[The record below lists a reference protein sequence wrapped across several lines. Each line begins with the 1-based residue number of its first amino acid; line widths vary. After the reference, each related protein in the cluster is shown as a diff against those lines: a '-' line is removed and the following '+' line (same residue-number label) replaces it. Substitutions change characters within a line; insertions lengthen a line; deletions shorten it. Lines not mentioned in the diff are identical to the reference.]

1 MPDVQSATRTMS
13 RMIRDMVM
21 ARLWPETR
29 PLRNQASH
37 LAGGRQGRARA
48 FVRPAGGSIGALSAH
63 CRPVA
68 DADTLRAM
76 DLDQLEAF
84 ALAENREAAL
94 AQLVP
99 GTKEYYYFH
108 CLHYQHTGDLAKSY
122 QFLERWIERHGR
134 SSAARAISHRQA
146 LLSWGHDPR
155 GCVDYLRQVL
165 GLRFDHARELAAE
178 KRALPT
184 QVDPQRLARAELMQ
198 QALDEHRDLAG
209 FTDAALDWLM
219 AEWPSLDPQRRR
231 QLLARL
237 QRPDH
242 PGAVDLVLAD
252 LAYPRSEGFGS
263 LPIHG
268 RLLLAQLD
276 ELVQRQPA
284 LRDTPEFV
292 HVYLERLSP
301 GPAEDIARDH
311 AARRRHVER
320 LWSFVSGLAP
330 VFASLHAHVLY
341 HWLALDRGQGR
352 HDRERFLAYLRLP
365 RKARYV
371 PEAHLAGQAERL
383 ADLGQRFPT
392 GLEPV
397 GDDEALVR
405 DYLAHFLVDAESHEE
420 FSAYVRDDV
429 LRTIFATAKILAGQG
444 DGERWYAL
452 LDDPAHYQALKD
464 RVDID
469 FAPTNQSWF
478 GAGEPVALELDLK
491 NVPTLVI
498 KIYEIDTLG
507 YYTREDREIDTSID
521 LDGLPA
527 SQEQVHT
534 YEELPLLRRRRRF
547 AFDELARPGIYVID
561 FIGNGKSSRA
571 LVRKG
576 RLGYVERHGAAGHV
590 LTVLDE
596 DGRALRDAS
605 VWLGGREYGARE
617 DGTIAIPYSTRP
629 GRRSLLLRHGDLTV
643 RETLN
648 HLAESYDFSAG
659 FFVEREALVPGN
671 SADVLVRPRL
681 SMHGSPVS
689 LSLLAAPVLVVT
701 TTDRHG
707 VRASQQVADF
717 ALPEDREPTH
727 RFRVPPDL
735 AEVTF
740 ELRARVRSV
749 TEQRDI
755 DLAAEMRYEVNGWER
770 THATEGLHLGRAA
783 AGYTLDL
790 LGKSGEP
797 RPGVAIQLSLQHR
810 DFTRPVIID
819 VETDARG
826 QVSLGPLPD
835 VVSITAQRTTGVDA
849 AGAAPGQWPLARD
862 AASCP
867 RAIHALAGEDIAI
880 PYMGTADDRISLL
893 ERCGSGY
900 RADWARACEIENGY
914 LCIHGLP
921 AGDYELGL
929 VRPGV
934 HVDIRVAA
942 RPPRG
947 ARPATA
953 GDAQPA
959 GGGEA
964 APAWPAWWPPGW
976 IVDGTRLLPRTPL
989 TGLQITQVVAREDA
1003 PEGIVIRLAGV
1014 TERTRVHVF
1023 GVRFVSRFDLAQRLA
1038 PAPRPVAG
1046 AVARARS
1053 ATHYVSGRRLGD
1065 EYRYVLER
1073 KQAGAFPGVM
1083 LERPRLLLNP
1093 WAVRKTETSEEH
1105 AREGGAYAAV
1115 GAPPPP
1121 PRPAPMR
1128 DPRMAR
1134 PDGVDAASVDFVAA
1148 PAAAWLNLRPDHVSE
1163 STREGVVRIERAG
1176 LGRAQVVRVLAV
1188 DDSGFA
1194 YRELGLP
1201 AHAGGYRDLR
1211 LSPGLDPQ
1219 AHLAEK
1225 HRVSVLGAG
1234 ASLAITN
1241 RAHARWEIY
1250 DTLGKVFDLFA
1261 ALSDDRTLGEFRFVL
1276 DWPRLSGDEKR
1287 ERYGKYACHE
1297 LHLFLSRKDPGFF
1310 AEVVQPY
1317 LRNKKEK
1324 TFLDHYL
1331 LGDDLGRY
1339 RELWAHGR
1347 LNTLER
1353 ILLSQ
1358 RAPGEAEIER
1368 QRIEHRCERLP
1379 RDPARD
1385 ERLFRTALQRGALDT
1400 PPPTSGAPPMA
1411 GAPGGGGPMQPGLAQ
1426 DTGAVMSTITPMAK
1440 AKKAVSR
1447 SRSYAPQAAAQ
1458 RASMDDVSFGV
1469 AELASMA
1476 PEELAEAML
1485 DLEAADRDSDVGERA
1500 QVRRLYR
1507 AADKTEEWAENN
1519 YYRLRRSEQGPEL
1532 IPVNAFW
1539 RDFARHGGAPA
1550 LDGAPPFASPHVAH
1564 ATSCFA
1570 EMMCALAVLDLPFA
1584 AGGHEVREQGHDL
1597 LVRTSQPAIVF
1608 HEELAAV
1615 AAPAA
1620 DAPVQVQQHYLRMD
1634 DRFRYEDGEQR
1645 ARYVTGALLTR
1656 TVYVCEIVLGNVTSA
1671 PLDLVLLWQV
1681 PAGAVPVGDGFATR
1695 SQRLRL
1701 GPYQTTS
1708 LEYAFYFPAAGN
1720 HAHFPVHVARG
1731 EALVA
1736 AAPPRVLVV
1745 ADAVD
1750 EPDRSSW
1757 AHVSQHGTSA
1767 EVLAFLAA
1775 HDLERL
1781 ELARIAWRMED
1792 RGFYEAVIAH
1802 LDARHVHDRT
1812 LWSYALAH
1820 RDLPRVNAFLRH
1832 EESFLRECGAALR
1845 SSMVEV
1851 DPVARGWHEHLEYAP
1866 LIHARAHALG
1876 GERKILDQALAAQYR
1891 RFLDVLACQP
1901 ALSEE
1906 DVLAAAYYLLLQDRV
1921 AEGLTVFDRVDEE
1934 AVVTR
1939 LQYDY
1944 MAAVGALYRGQAQA
1958 ARQVALIHAEH
1969 PVDRWRKRFAAVVSV
1984 VDEAGGGG
1992 AAAARP
1998 EGQGVADEG
2007 AWLAE
2012 QAHLAETEQGFD
2024 IAVEGG
2030 AVVLS
2035 YQNLAQ
2041 VEVRYY
2047 LMDIEL
2053 AFSRAPFVS
2062 QATERFALVKPHG
2075 VDVVALPAAARQHRF
2090 ALPPAYARR
2099 NVVVEVVAA
2108 GMRKAQGH
2116 YAHELL
2122 VHVAAQ
2128 YGQVRVYE
2136 QAGGGALPRSYVKVY
2151 ARMRDGEVRFYKD
2164 GYTDLRGCFDYAS
2177 LSTDALDRVERFA
2190 MLVVSQ
2196 EHGAMIREAA
2206 PPQQ

>member
-1 MPDVQSATRTMS
+1 
-13 RMIRDMVM
+13 
-21 ARLWPETR
+21 
-29 PLRNQASH
+29 
-37 LAGGRQGRARA
+37 
-48 FVRPAGGSIGALSAH
+48 
-63 CRPVA
+63 
-68 DADTLRAM
+68 M

-134 SSAARAISHRQA
+134 SSAARAISHRQT

-155 GCVDYLRQVL
+155 GCADYLRQVL

-184 QVDPQRLARAELMQ
+184 QVDPQRLAREELMQ
-198 QALDEHRDLAG
+198 QALDDHRDLAG
-209 FTDAALDWLM
+209 FTDAALPWLM
-219 AEWPSLDPQRRR
+219 AEWPSLDALRRR

-242 PGAVDLVLAD
+242 PGMVDLVLAD
-252 LAYPRSEGFGS
+252 LANPRSEGFGS

-268 RLLLAQLD
+268 RLLLLQLD
-276 ELVQRQPA
+276 ELAQRQPA

-292 HVYLERLSP
+292 HVYLERLQP
-301 GPAEDIARDH
+301 GPAEDIARDP

-320 LWSFVSGLAP
+320 LWPFVSGLAP

-341 HWLALDRGQGR
+341 HWLALDRSQG
-352 HDRERFLAYLRLP
+352 HYDRERFLAYLRVP
-365 RKARYV
+365 KRHASYV
-371 PEAHLAGQAERL
+371 AQTPEARHVELG
-383 ADLGQRFPT
+383 ADLHQQFPT

-420 FSAYVRDDV
+420 FSAHVRDDV

-452 LDDPAHYQALKD
+452 LDDPAQYQALKD

-469 FAPTNQSWF
+469 FAPQSRSWF

-534 YEELPLLRRRRRF
+534 YEEPPLLRRRRRF
-547 AFDELARPGIYVID
+547 AFDELTRPGIYVID

-590 LTVLDE
+590 LTILDE
-596 DGRALRDAS
+596 DGRALPGAS
-605 VWLGGREYGARE
+605 VWLGGREYLARE
-617 DGTIAIPYSTRP
+617 DGTIAIPYSTKP
-629 GRRSLLLRHGDLTV
+629 GRRSMLLRHGDLTV
-643 RETLN
+643 RENLY

-671 SADVLVRPRL
+671 GADVLVRPRL
-681 SMHGSPVS
+681 TMHGAPVS
-689 LSLLAAPVLVVT
+689 LSLLTRAVLEVT

-707 VRASQQVADF
+707 ARASQQVADF
-717 ALPEDREPTH
+717 ALAEDREATH

-735 AEVTF
+735 AEVAF
-740 ELRARVRSV
+740 ALRARVRSV

-755 DLAAEMRYEVNGWER
+755 DLVAEMRYEVNGWER
-770 THATEGLHLGRAA
+770 THATEGLHLGRTA
-783 AGYTLDL
+783 AGYTLEL

-797 RPGVAIQLSLQHR
+797 RPGVALQLALEHR
-810 DFTRPVIID
+810 DFTRHVIID

-826 QVSLGPLPD
+826 QVHLGSLPD
-835 VVSITAQRTTGVDA
+835 VVAITAQRAADAGVE
-849 AGAAPGQWPLARD
+849 GAPPGQWRLSRD

-867 RAIHALAGEDIAI
+867 RALHAVAGEDIAI
-880 PYMGTADDRISLL
+880 PYMGTADDRVSLL
-893 ERCGSGY
+893 ERCGNGY

-914 LCIHGLP
+914 LRIQGLP

-929 VRPGV
+929 ERPGV
-934 HVDIRVAA
+934 RVDVRVAA
-942 RPPRG
+942 RPPR
-947 ARPATA
+947 PKS
-953 GDAQPA
+953 GDAQPGA
-959 GGGEA
+959 GPHDDDDAGPEA
-964 APAWPAWWPPGW
+964 AAAPGWPAWWPPGW
-976 IVDGTRLLPRTPL
+976 IVDGPRLLPRTPL
-989 TGLQITQVVAREDA
+989 TGVQITQAAVREDA
-1003 PEGIVIRLAGV
+1003 LEIRLSGV

-1023 GVRFVSRFDLAQRLA
+1023 GMRFVSRFELARRLE
-1038 PAPRPVAG
+1038 PAARPVPG
-1046 AVARARS
+1046 AVARPRS
-1053 ATHYVSGRRLGD
+1053 ATYYVSGRRLGD

-1073 KQAGAFPGVM
+1073 KQAEAFPGVM

-1093 WAVRKTETSEEH
+1093 WAVRKTESSEEH
-1105 AREGGAYAAV
+1105 AREGAAYAST

-1121 PRPAPMR
+1121 ARPAPKPSLAAGQDHAR
-1128 DPRMAR
+1128 D
-1134 PDGVDAASVDFVAA
+1134 DAGVDFVTA
-1148 PAAAWLNLRPDHVSE
+1148 PVVTWLNVRPDQVSE
-1163 STREGVVRIERAG
+1163 STREGALRIERAA

-1188 DDSGFA
+1188 DDVGFA

-1201 AHAGGYRDLR
+1201 AQAGAYRDLR
-1211 LSPGLDPQ
+1211 LSPGLDPK
-1219 AHLAEK
+1219 AHLVEK

-1234 ASLAITN
+1234 GSLAITN

-1250 DTLGKVFDLFA
+1250 DTLAKVFDLFI
-1261 ALSDDRTLGEFRFVL
+1261 ALSDDRTLAEFRFVL

-1287 ERYGKYACHE
+1287 ERYDKYACHE
-1297 LHLFLSRKDPGFF
+1297 LHLFLLRKDPGFF

-1331 LGDDLGRY
+1331 LGDDLDRY
-1339 RELWAHGR
+1339 RDLWAHGR

-1353 ILLSQ
+1353 ILLAQ
-1358 RAPGEAEIER
+1358 RLPGEAEIER
-1368 QRIEHRCERLP
+1368 RRIEYRCELLP

-1400 PPPTSGAPPMA
+1400 PPPMLGGPPMA
-1411 GAPGGGGPMQPGLAQ
+1411 GGPGGGGPGFGGPMAAMLAE
-1426 DTGAVMSTITPMAK
+1426 DTGSIVADAVAPRTAK
-1440 AKKAVSR
+1440 AKKAASPGR
-1447 SRSYAPQAAAQ
+1447 ARAYAPPPAAQ
-1458 RASMDDVSFGV
+1458 RASMADDDVSFD
-1469 AELASMA
+1469 AEALAGMA
-1476 PEELAEAML
+1476 PEELAEAL
-1485 DLEAADRDSDVGERA
+1485 LERASADMESDVGERA

-1507 AADKTEEWAENN
+1507 AADKTEEWAENH
-1519 YYRLRRSEQGPEL
+1519 YYRLRRSDQGPDL

-1539 RDFARHGGAPA
+1539 RDFARHEGNA
-1550 LDGAPPFASPHVAH
+1550 PFASAHVTQ

-1584 AGGHEVREQGHDL
+1584 AGGPEVHEHGDDL
-1597 LVRTSQPAIVF
+1597 LVRTATPAIVF
-1608 HEELAAV
+1608 HEELAGSS
-1615 AAPAA
+1615 APAA
-1620 DAPVQVQQHYLRMD
+1620 DAPVQVQQHYLRLG
-1634 DRFRYEDGEQR
+1634 DRVHYEDGEPR
-1645 ARYVTGALLTR
+1645 ARYVTGPLLTR

-1681 PAGAVPVGDGFATR
+1681 PAGAVPVADGFATR

-1701 GPYQTTS
+1701 EPYQTTS
-1708 LEYAFYFPAAGN
+1708 LEYAFYFPAPGS

-1736 AAPPRVLVV
+1736 AAPPRVLAVV
-1745 ADAVD
+1745 DAVD

-1757 AHVSQHGTSA
+1757 AHVSQHGTGE

-1781 ELARIAWRMED
+1781 DLGRIAWRMEE
-1792 RGFYEAVIAH
+1792 RGFYDAVIAH
-1802 LDARHVHDRT
+1802 LDGRHVHDRT
-1812 LWSYALAH
+1812 LWSYSLAH
-1820 RDLPRVNAFLRH
+1820 RDLARVSAFLRH
-1832 EESFLRECGAALR
+1832 EETFLRECGAALR
-1845 SSMVEV
+1845 SPMVDI
-1851 DPVARGWHEHLEYAP
+1851 DPVARGWLEHLEYSP

-1891 RFLDVLACQP
+1891 RFLEVLACQP

-1921 AEGLTVFDRVDEE
+1921 ADGLTTFDRVDQD
-1934 AVVTR
+1934 AIVTR

-1944 MAAVGALYRGQAQA
+1944 MAAVAALYRGQPET
-1958 ARQVALIHAEH
+1958 ARRLALVHAEH
-1969 PVDRWRKRFAAVVSV
+1969 PVDRWRKRFAAVVSA
-1984 VDEAGGGG
+1984 VDEAT
-1992 AAAARP
+1992 AAP
-1998 EGQGVADEG
+1998 EGVTPRPDAKEATGEA

-2012 QAHLAETEQGFD
+2012 QARLAETEQGFD
-2024 IAVEGG
+2024 LAVEGG
-2030 AVVLS
+2030 AVALT

-2075 VDVVALPAAARQHRF
+2075 VDIVALPAGGRQHRF

-2122 VHVAAQ
+2122 VHVAAP

-2136 QAGGGALPRSYVKVY
+2136 QAGGRPLPRSYVKVY
-2151 ARMRDGEVRFYKD
+2151 ARMRDGDVRFYKD

>member
-1 MPDVQSATRTMS
+1 
-13 RMIRDMVM
+13 
-21 ARLWPETR
+21 
-29 PLRNQASH
+29 
-37 LAGGRQGRARA
+37 
-48 FVRPAGGSIGALSAH
+48 
-63 CRPVA
+63 
-68 DADTLRAM
+68 M

-94 AQLVP
+94 AQLTP

-134 SSAARAISHRQA
+134 SSAARAISHRQT

-155 GCVDYLRQVL
+155 GCADYLRQVL

-184 QVDPQRLARAELMQ
+184 QLDPQRLERAALMQ
-198 QALDEHRDLAG
+198 QALDDHRDLAG
-209 FTDAALDWLM
+209 FTDAALSWLM
-219 AEWPSLDPQRRR
+219 AEWPSLDPLRRR

-242 PGAVDLVLAD
+242 PGMVDLVLAD
-252 LAYPRSEGFGS
+252 LANPRSEGFGS

-276 ELVQRQPA
+276 ELAQRQPA

-292 HVYLERLSP
+292 HVYLERLQP
-301 GPAEDIARDH
+301 GPSEDIARDP

-341 HWLALDRGQGR
+341 HWLALDRSQG
-352 HDRERFLAYLRLP
+352 HYDRERFLAYLRVP
-365 RKARYV
+365 KRNVRYV
-371 PEAHLAGQAERL
+371 AGTDEDRQVEIG
-383 ADLGQRFPT
+383 ADLHQRFPT

-405 DYLAHFLVDAESHEE
+405 DYLAHFLVDAETHEE
-420 FSAYVRDDV
+420 FSALVRDDV
-429 LRTIFATAKILAGQG
+429 LRAIFATAKILAGQG

-452 LDDPAHYQALKD
+452 LDDPAQYQALKD

-469 FAPTNQSWF
+469 FAPTSRSWF
-478 GAGEPVALELDLK
+478 AAGEPVALELDLK

-527 SQEQVHT
+527 SHEQVHT
-534 YEELPLLRRRRRF
+534 YEEPPLLRRRRRF
-547 AFDELARPGIYVID
+547 AFDELTRPGIYVID

-590 LTVLDE
+590 LTILDE
-596 DGRALRDAS
+596 DGRALPDAS
-605 VWLGGREYGARE
+605 VWLGGREYAARE

-629 GRRSLLLRHGDLTV
+629 GRRTMLLRHGDLTV
-643 RETLN
+643 RDTLH

-681 SMHGSPVS
+681 TMHGAPVS
-689 LSLLAAPVLVVT
+689 LSLLTQVVLEVT

-707 VRASQQVADF
+707 ARGSQQVADF
-717 ALPEDREPTH
+717 ALAEDREATH

-735 AEVTF
+735 AEVAF
-740 ELRARVRSV
+740 ALRARVRSV

-755 DLAAEMRYEVNGWER
+755 DLVAEMRCEVNGWER
-770 THATEGLHLGRAA
+770 THATEGLHLGRTA
-783 AGYTLDL
+783 AGYTLEL

-797 RPGVAIQLSLQHR
+797 RPGVALQLALEHR
-810 DFTRPVIID
+810 DFTRHVIVD
-819 VETDARG
+819 VEADARG
-826 QVSLGPLPD
+826 QVHLGPLPD
-835 VVSITAQRTTGVDA
+835 IVAITAQRA
-849 AGAAPGQWPLARD
+849 AGAGAEGAAPAQWRLSRD

-867 RAIHALAGEDIAI
+867 RALNAVAGEDIAI
-880 PYMGTADDRISLL
+880 PYMGTADDRVSLL
-893 ERCGSGY
+893 ERCGNGY

-914 LCIHGLP
+914 LRIHGLP

-929 VRPGV
+929 ARPGV
-934 HVDIRVAA
+934 RVDVRVAV
-942 RPPRG
+942 RPH
-947 ARPATA
+947 RPKSPQSPKSPKSGDEQPTA
-953 GDAQPA
+953 GPDAA
-959 GGGEA
+959 A
-964 APAWPAWWPPGW
+964 APGGPAWWPPGW

-989 TGLQITQVVAREDA
+989 TGLQITQAAAREDA
-1003 PEGIVIRLAGV
+1003 LEGIVIRVAGV

-1023 GVRFVSRFDLAQRLA
+1023 AMRFVSRFELARRLE
-1038 PAPRPVAG
+1038 PATRPVPG
-1046 AVARARS
+1046 AVARTRS
-1053 ATHYVSGRRLGD
+1053 VTHYVSGRRLGD

-1073 KQAGAFPGVM
+1073 KQAEAFPGVM

-1093 WAVRKTETSEEH
+1093 WAVRKTESSEEH
-1105 AREGGAYAAV
+1105 AREGSAFAAA

-1121 PRPAPMR
+1121 SRPAPKPSLAAGQDYER
-1128 DPRMAR
+1128 D
-1134 PDGVDAASVDFVAA
+1134 DAGVDFVAA
-1148 PAAAWLNLRPDHVSE
+1148 PVVTWLNVRPDQVSE
-1163 STREGVVRIERAG
+1163 STREGVVRIERAA

-1188 DDSGFA
+1188 DDAGFA

-1201 AHAGGYRDLR
+1201 AQAGAYRDLR

-1219 AHLAEK
+1219 AHLVEK

-1234 ASLAITN
+1234 GSLAITN

-1250 DTLGKVFDLFA
+1250 DTLAKVFDLFA
-1261 ALSDDRTLGEFRFVL
+1261 ALSDDRTLAEFRFVL

-1353 ILLSQ
+1353 ILLAQ
-1358 RAPGEAEIER
+1358 RLPGEAEIER
-1368 QRIEHRCERLP
+1368 RRIEYRCELLP

-1400 PPPTSGAPPMA
+1400 PPPMAGGPPMV
-1411 GAPGGGGPMQPGLAQ
+1411 GGPGGGGPMGFGRAE
-1426 DTGAVMSTITPMAK
+1426 DTGEVMVADRAAERSAAPRAAMAK
-1440 AKKAVSR
+1440 KSASR
-1447 SRSYAPQAAAQ
+1447 GGVRAYAAQPAQ
-1458 RASMDDVSFGV
+1458 RASMDDDVSFD
-1469 AELASMA
+1469 AEELADMA
-1476 PEELAEAML
+1476 PEALAEAL
-1485 DLEAADRDSDVGERA
+1485 LERESADMEGDVGERA

-1507 AADKTEEWAENN
+1507 AADKTEEWAENH
-1519 YYRLRRSEQGPEL
+1519 YYRLRRSDQGPDL

-1539 RDFARHGGAPA
+1539 RDFARHGAPP
-1550 LDGAPPFASPHVAH
+1550 LDGLPSPGGGAAPFASAHVVQ

-1584 AGGHEVREQGHDL
+1584 AGGHEVREHGDDL
-1597 LVRTSQPAIVF
+1597 LVRTATPAIVF
-1608 HEELAAV
+1608 HEELAAS
-1615 AAPAA
+1615 AAPGA
-1620 DAPVQVQQHYLRMD
+1620 DAPVQVQQHYLRLG
-1634 DRFRYEDGEQR
+1634 DRVHYEDGEPR
-1645 ARYVTGALLTR
+1645 ARYVTGPLLTR

-1681 PAGAVPVGDGFATR
+1681 PAGAVPVADGFATR

-1701 GPYQTTS
+1701 EPYQTTS
-1708 LEYAFYFPAAGN
+1708 LEYAFYFPAAGS

-1736 AAPPRVLVV
+1736 AAPPRVLTVV
-1745 ADAVD
+1745 DAVD
-1750 EPDRSSW
+1750 EPDRSSFT
-1757 AHVSQHGTSA
+1757 HVSQHGTGE

-1781 ELARIAWRMED
+1781 DLARIAWRMED
-1792 RGFYEAVIAH
+1792 HGFYEAVIAH
-1802 LDARHVHDRT
+1802 LDARHMYDRT
-1812 LWSYALAH
+1812 LWSYSLAH
-1820 RDLPRVNAFLRH
+1820 RDLARLNAFLRH

-1845 SSMVEV
+1845 SPMVDI

-1891 RFLDVLACQP
+1891 HFLEVLACQP

-1906 DVLAAAYYLLLQDRV
+1906 DLLAAAYYLLLQDRV
-1921 AEGLTVFDRVDEE
+1921 ADGLSMFDRVDQD
-1934 AVVTR
+1934 AIVTR

-1944 MAAVGALYRGQAQA
+1944 TAAVVALYRGQAET
-1958 ARQVALIHAEH
+1958 ARRVALVHAEH
-1969 PVDRWRKRFAAVVSV
+1969 PVDRWRKRFAAVVSA
-1984 VDEAGGGG
+1984 VDEATAAPTSAG
-1992 AAAARP
+1992 AGAARPEAAARP
-1998 EGQGVADEG
+1998 EGQGATGEA

-2012 QAHLAETEQGFD
+2012 QARLAETEQGFD
-2024 IAVEGG
+2024 LSVEGG
-2030 AVVLS
+2030 AVALT

-2075 VDVVALPAAARQHRF
+2075 VDVVALPAGGRQHRF

-2122 VHVAAQ
+2122 VHVAAP

-2136 QAGGGALPRSYVKVY
+2136 QAGGRPLPGSYVKVY
-2151 ARMRDGEVRFYKD
+2151 ARMRDGDVRFYKD

-2196 EHGAMIREAA
+2196 GHGAVIREAA